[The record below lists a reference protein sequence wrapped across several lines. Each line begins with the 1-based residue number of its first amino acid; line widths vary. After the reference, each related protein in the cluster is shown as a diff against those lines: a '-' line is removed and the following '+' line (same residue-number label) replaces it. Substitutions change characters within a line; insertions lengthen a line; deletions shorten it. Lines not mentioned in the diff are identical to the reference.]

1 MKRTIAIAAAL
12 LVILWLGATPALAQH
27 GQSGNHPG
35 GGPGGTGM
43 PGGAGMGG
51 GAGAAGSAH
60 GSMGN
65 AGGYGGGNHSAASS
79 PTNVLSHN
87 TKLDSTL
94 TSKLQSQGLL
104 PKGTDLKTACAGFKN
119 LGQCIA
125 AIHVS
130 HNRNISFDC
139 LKADMTGQAP
149 AAGTSCPAGTGSK
162 KLSLGSSIQ
171 ALDPQAN
178 GKSEA
183 KTAGKQADADIRDS
197 EAESGSGT

>member
-12 LVILWLGATPALAQH
+12 LVVLWLGATPALAQH
-27 GQSGNHPG
+27 GQSGGHPG

-43 PGGAGMGG
+43 PGAAG
-51 GAGAAGSAH
+51 GAGAAGTSH

-65 AGGYGGGNHSAASS
+65 AGGGGYGGGNHSASSS

-87 TKLDSTL
+87 SKLNDKLST
-94 TSKLQSQGLL
+94 KLQSQGLL

-139 LKADMTGQAP
+139 LKADMTGTAP
-149 AAGTSCPAGTGSK
+149 ATGTTCPAGTGSK
-162 KLSLGSSIQ
+162 TLSLGKSIQ
-171 ALDPQAN
+171 TLDPQAN
-178 GKSEA
+178 AKSEA
-183 KTAGKQADADIRDS
+183 RTAGKQADADIHDS